1 MGSPNTAVSVTAVF
15 SGTFDPLTLG
25 HADVARR
32 AATLFGRVILAVAAA
47 HHKTTRFNQAE
58 RLALAAEALA
68 DCPNVSVQPFDGLV
82 VDFCRTLGAQVI
94 VRSVR
99 NGTDFD
105 YETQMAAMNR
115 KLAPAIDTVLL
126 APAAELQCI
135 SGTLVREIAKLGGD
149 ISQLVPANVHAAFK
163 AKSL

>member
-1 MGSPNTAVSVTAVF
+1 MSQASITAVF

-25 HADVARR
+25 HADVTRR
-32 AATLFGRVILAVAAA
+32 AARLFGRVIVAVAAA
-47 HHKTTRFNQAE
+47 HHKNTRFTQAQ
-58 RLALAAEALA
+58 RLALASEALA
-68 DCPNVSVQPFDGLV
+68 DCPNVLVQPFDGLI
-82 VDFCRTLGAQVI
+82 VDFCRAVGAQVI

-115 KLAPAIDTVLL
+115 KLAPELDTVLL

-149 ISQLVPANVHAAFK
+149 IAQLVPANVHAAFK
-163 AKSL
+163 AMSA